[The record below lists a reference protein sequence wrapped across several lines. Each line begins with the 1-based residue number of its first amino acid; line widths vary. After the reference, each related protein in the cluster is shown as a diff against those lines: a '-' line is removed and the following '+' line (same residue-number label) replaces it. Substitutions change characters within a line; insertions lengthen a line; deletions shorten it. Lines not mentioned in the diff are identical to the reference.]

1 MVRGKF
7 PERIVMSLT
16 NSGTEVISKSS
27 IAELSFADLVGL
39 FRRKVI

>member
-7 PERIVMSLT
+7 PEIIVMSLI
-16 NSGTEVISKSS
+16 NSGTEVINKSS